1 MERNVSACQGLG
13 VSLWLLMAVGGS
25 VRAQEVAAD
34 VPPLVA
40 DGLLSQVFARIG
52 LWFDGLIVQVR
63 LAGAALLE
71 LRGLGAWWASLEAT
85 QGGREA
91 VFVGTAWVLGV
102 IALAWV
108 VEGLVARLLAKPR
121 HFVEAHAERRPA
133 ANLLQ
138 RMPYALAHAALYWF
152 PLTAFLATMGVSS
165 NAFLTGTRTFFVV
178 LAIANA
184 YAGVRVAL

>member
-85 QGGREA
+85 PGGREA
-91 VFVGTAWVLGV
+91 VLVGLSL
-102 IALAWV
+102 I
-108 VEGLVARLLAKPR
+108 
-121 HFVEAHAERRPA
+121 H
-133 ANLLQ
+133 
-138 RMPYALAHAALYWF
+138 
-152 PLTAFLATMGVSS
+152 
-165 NAFLTGTRTFFVV
+165 
-178 LAIANA
+178 I
-184 YAGVRVAL
+184 